1 MLEDGWQ
8 GEADGAADRVDGRA
22 GSGAQPSPTAVL
34 FDLDLAEVGK
44 IVDDALPFEPAA
56 ADRETV
62 DQLLAQDEGEEGAE
76 DVAADAGVG
85 FVEDRAGSEQRL
97 CGFLGVLHG
106 QKIAVA
112 QHDLESSDFGV
123 GAQHE
128 EAVEPGL
135 GLELGAV
142 DDKAAAFGRLQETT
156 EALVGDERLIAL
168 SQLAF
173 ETGDQFGRAAASFLA
188 SSSLRQIT

>member
-1 MLEDGWQ
+1 VLEDGWQ

-97 CGFLGVLHG
+97 CGFEGVLHG

-128 EAVEPGL
+128 EAVEPGI
-135 GLELGAV
+135 GLDLGAV
-142 DDKAAAFGRLQETT
+142 DDKAAVFGRLQETT
-156 EALVGDERLIAL
+156 EALVGDERFIAL
-168 SQLAF
+168 GQLAF
-173 ETGDQFGRAAASFLA
+173 ETGDQFDARRGILLA
-188 SSSLRQIT
+188 SSSLRQMT

>member
-8 GEADGAADRVDGRA
+8 GEA
-22 GSGAQPSPTAVL
+22 
-34 FDLDLAEVGK
+34 DLAEVGK

-97 CGFLGVLHG
+97 CGFEGVLHG

-123 GAQHE
+123 GAQPE